1 MDAHVYCMC
10 SLPRK
15 LENLRNLSR
24 ANAIGQDYLR
34 KSVLDFTERG
44 HQVPKYSHI
53 EIALE
58 ENMPFTTWVGRGYFD
73 EEDTLVC
80 LVS

>member
-1 MDAHVYCMC
+1 MQSDRTTC
-10 SLPRK
+10 
-15 LENLRNLSR
+15 EN
-24 ANAIGQDYLR
+24 QC
-34 KSVLDFTERG
+34 LDFTERG
-44 HQVPKYSHI
+44 HQIPKYSHI